1 MLVFFLTINK
11 QKTKPKQL
19 LSFRVIV
26 LLQTSLTFFFFLWEF
41 FVFVFLTRM
50 HPCMFYHCYKGFR
63 CCILITSPPP
73 LVYFMA
79 KQSKCLKY
87 EHGRG
92 KQPLSEQK
100 QMKLCQNLN
109 KIGFLFP
116 IRNSK
121 ALICV
126 FYVWYFMYEIWC
138 MLQFLKGKL
147 NFLL

>member
-1 MLVFFLTINK
+1 MHTWSRLFHFICLIFIYSPLSMLVFFLTINK

-73 LVYFMA
+73 WYTSWQNSQNAWNMSMEGENSLC
-79 KQSKCLKY
+79 QSKSKWNCVKTWI
-87 EHGRG
+87 
-92 KQPLSEQK
+92 
-100 QMKLCQNLN
+100 KLAFFFQ
-109 KIGFLFP
+109 F
-116 IRNSK
+116 
-121 ALICV
+121 
-126 FYVWYFMYEIWC
+126 EIA
-138 MLQFLKGKL
+138 KL
-147 NFLL
+147 